1 MTQQSGAGAAS
12 AVSVAS
18 TDGGSQTLAR
28 GLTVLAL
35 IGESPSPLTVADLSA
50 RLGLHRSMV
59 YRLVRTLESHGFV
72 IRTPSG
78 ELELG
83 VRLVALARNVA
94 RDLHIAAAPV
104 LAELADGLAMTAF
117 VVAFDGEAA
126 VTLSTA
132 EPRGV
137 DATVAQRPGS
147 RHSID
152 RGAPGRAIR
161 SQLDPVAH
169 PPRAY
174 EVSSDEIIPG
184 LSSVAVPLRVPDG
197 TPSSLAVVYI
207 THEYE
212 VDAIAATLTDAAE
225 RIVRALR

>member
-1 MTQQSGAGAAS
+1 MAQQGTTAVGAA
-12 AVSVAS
+12 
-18 TDGGSQTLAR
+18 DGGSQTLAR
-28 GLTVLAL
+28 GLTVLTL
-35 IGESPSPLTVADLSA
+35 IGESPTPLTVADLSA
-50 RLGLHRSMV
+50 RLGFHRSMV
-59 YRLVRTLESHGFV
+59 YRLVRTLETHGFV

-94 RDLHIAAAPV
+94 RALHIAAAPV
-104 LAELADGLAMTAF
+104 LAELADGLGMTAF

-137 DATVAQRPGS
+137 AATVAQRPGS

-152 RGAPGRAIR
+152 RGAPGRVIR
-161 SQLDPVAH
+161 SQLDPLAH
-169 PPRAY
+169 PPRGY

-184 LSSVAVPLRVPDG
+184 LSSVAVPLHVPDG
-197 TPSSLAVVYI
+197 TPTSLAVVYI
-207 THEYE
+207 THAYE
-212 VDAIAATLTDAAE
+212 VDAIAATLVAAAE

>member
-1 MTQQSGAGAAS
+1 MAQQRTTGA
-12 AVSVAS
+12 
-18 TDGGSQTLAR
+18 DGGSQTLAR

-35 IGESPSPLTVADLSA
+35 IGESPTPLTVADLSA
-50 RLGLHRSMV
+50 RMGLHRSMV

-72 IRTPSG
+72 LRTPSG
-78 ELELG
+78 ELG

-94 RDLHIAAAPV
+94 RALHVAAAPV
-104 LAELADGLAMTAF
+104 LAELADGLGMTAF

-152 RGAPGRAIR
+152 RGAPGRVIR

-169 PPRAY
+169 PPRAF

-212 VDAIAATLTDAAE
+212 VDAIAATLTAAAE

>member
-1 MTQQSGAGAAS
+1 MADVSAA
-12 AVSVAS
+12 
-18 TDGGSQTLAR
+18 DGGSQTLAR
-28 GLTVLAL
+28 GLTVLGL
-35 IGESPSPLTVADLSA
+35 IGESVTPLTVADLA
-50 RLGLHRSMV
+50 GRLGLHRSMV
-59 YRLVRTLESHGFV
+59 YRLVRTLEAHGYV

-94 RDLHIAAAPV
+94 RSLHVAAASV
-104 LAELADGLAMTAF
+104 LAELADTLGMTAF

-152 RGAPGRAIR
+152 RGAPGRVIR

-169 PPRAY
+169 PARPF

-207 THEYE
+207 THDYE
-212 VDAIAATLTDAAE
+212 VGAIAATLTGAAE